1 MKIALVWNGSVA
13 LDRISFR
20 HENYQAGWEA
30 LGHDAVLVT
39 ARELVGSFAGR
50 THLVAA
56 REELERVET
65 WRELAADVAVGVTW
79 HRMSGMLAAIR
90 AAGTQV
96 VAIADSDGQVGFAAH
111 PRISWLRI
119 GAYQTTLSGRLRA
132 LRYFCRRFA
141 ASAARRD
148 PEELEF
154 VASTR
159 ASDRVV
165 LGSAPAIACFSA
177 FPAPA
182 AGRRPRGASARGA
195 VRRAGV
201 VLHPAAGGDRD
212 QGRPGRRHRPLERSA
227 EGRAAPRRGPRPLLL
242 PPQKTEV
249 VLFGADPERA
259 FGELARREPRLRL
272 AGIQE
277 PHVVAQT
284 LAQSRAALFSS
295 RWETGPHV
303 ATEALALGAT
313 LVSVP
318 MPNLEG
324 MIDGGRFGT
333 LAGRRSPQ
341 ALAGALAAELAEW
354 DAGRRDAS
362 GDRTP
367 RSRALLARGGR
378 SHPPRNPLGLDPGRT
393 TRSRRRD
400 RAREIAARRRVPRRL
415 RAPPGQ
421 AAAGAGAHRARAALR
436 RAPRGDRAAAE
447 RAGSGTGRS
456 SLRGAPCRRSRA
468 AARRGGHRPG
478 PLPAPARAG
487 REAPDRAAPVAPGR
501 RRSPSPRRAAAPR
514 SRCAR
519 RHRRGRSTSPSPT
532 RAPAATL
539 RRDLERGRR
548 RPANRA
554 RSRSATTSSRE
565 SSGE

>member
-56 REELERVET
+56 REALERVET

-154 VASTR
+154 LASTR

-165 LGSAPAIACFSA
+165 LGSAPAIVCFKR
-177 FPAPA
+177 FL
-182 AGRRPRGASARGA
+182 RQQ
-195 VRRAGV
+195 RAGDLAERLREAPFAV
-201 VLHPAAGGDRD
+201 PESFCT
-212 QGRPGRRHRPLERSA
+212 RPLA
-227 EGRAAPRRGPRPLLL
+227 EIATKADRVVAIGRWSDPQKDAPLLAAAL
-242 PPQKTEV
+242 ANFFSRRKKTEV

-259 FGELARREPRLRL
+259 FGELARQEPRLRL

-277 PHVVAQT
+277 PHVVALT

-333 LAGRRSPQ
+333 LAGRRTPQ

-362 GDRTP
+362 GI
-367 RSRALLARGGR
+367 ARQG
-378 SHPPRNPLGLDPGRT
+378 
-393 TRSRRRD
+393 
-400 RAREIAARRRVPRRL
+400 RARF
-415 RAPPGQ
+415 
-421 AAAGAGAHRARAALR
+421 
-436 RAPRGDRAAAE
+436 
-447 RAGSGTGRS
+447 S
-456 SLRGAPCRRSRA
+456 
-468 AARRGGHRPG
+468 
-478 PLPAPARAG
+478 
-487 REAPDRAAPVAPGR
+487 PVAV
-501 RRSPSPRRAAAPR
+501 
-514 SRCAR
+514 AR
-519 RHRRGRSTSPSPT
+519 
-532 RAPAATL
+532 TL
-539 RRDLERGRR
+539 LE
-548 RPANRA
+548 
-554 RSRSATTSSRE
+554 TL
-565 SSGE
+565 SG